1 MFFLLLLACVC
12 AVVSAAQAAHPSL
25 ACGPSCACTSSCTS
39 SVKCT
44 TCASAWS
51 SCSRSL
57 VRCAVECLRL
67 QGCSCTRASLAGD
80 LEDVVC
86 ACVWPVF
93 CWFCQLRVFGARGLK
108 HMPDPALLWSAL
120 SVTYLIAVIV
130 AFGAVIVLPELAA
143 ELLRIV
149 CADE

>member
-1 MFFLLLLACVC
+1 MCLYVKLHFKRQVHYLRLG
-12 AVVSAAQAAHPSL
+12 VVILFTLTGA
-25 ACGPSCACTSSCTS
+25 
-39 SVKCT
+39 
-44 TCASAWS
+44 
-51 SCSRSL
+51 
-57 VRCAVECLRL
+57 RCAVECLRL
-67 QGCSCTRASLAGD
+67 QGCLCTRASLAGD